1 MGAKKGTRVPEIV
14 PTPVSTRPDQTDP
27 DRRYTFPKTH
37 RLKRRRLI
45 RALFDRRRDDV
56 GTEAVGCVRL
66 LFRVVDREAVGHDV
80 PLQVGFA
87 PGRGPESG
95 VERNRVRRLLREVY
109 RVHQHTLVDPF
120 IRRPDVLTLMIL
132 FRGAPEQA
140 DTCIARDLP
149 RALERVAA
157 RFAPAAADDDSHE

>member
-1 MGAKKGTRVPEIV
+1 MT
-14 PTPVSTRPDQTDP
+14 SRPDQDRP

-45 RALFDRRRDDV
+45 RALFDRGRDDV

-66 LFRVVDREAVGHDV
+66 LFRVVDQKAVGHDV

-109 RVHQHTLVDPF
+109 RVHQHTLVDLF
-120 IRRPDVLTLMIL
+120 VRRPDVLTVMIL
-132 FRGAPEQA
+132 FRGDPDRA
-140 DTCIARDLP
+140 DSCIERDLP
-149 RALERVAA
+149 RALGRVAT
-157 RFAPAAADDDSHE
+157 RVSPSADEDDT